1 MSPIGREVDRGGT
14 MTTGQRQIQQ
24 QQRPRA
30 ADCGELLHKRV
41 SERDRR
47 GEGRLNAS
55 ARKSPSIP
63 IGMAEHDGWREEIR
77 ASIRGIDRA
86 TVARVN

>member
-1 MSPIGREVDRGGT
+1 MISPIREVDRGGT
-14 MTTGQRQIQQ
+14 MASQRQG

-30 ADCGELLHKRV
+30 DSCEMLYKRV
-41 SERDRR
+41 SER
-47 GEGRLNAS
+47 EGRLNAS
-55 ARKSPSIP
+55 ARKCARSVS